1 MSGITEIIKK
11 FYSVLPAVRQ
21 WVVELLEESR
31 PEAVAVNSLGFS
43 RLAQYFP
50 GELLERA
57 RVVTVPRIPFPP
69 LGKLGLPELGAIEDI
84 PMNGI
89 TYTDMFFIRESHGTE
104 SLHFHELV
112 HAVQWDRLGID
123 NFLMAYGIGLVQFG
137 YEHSPLE
144 QMAYRLQDSF
154 DRGSV
159 PPHLIESINKQTDSI
174 WQEVSRLVLQ

>member
-11 FYSVLPAVRQ
+11 FQYALPAVRQ
-21 WVVELLEESR
+21 WVVELLKKSR
-31 PEAVAVNSLGFS
+31 PEAVAVSSLGFS

-50 GELLERA
+50 GELLERVQ
-57 RVVTVPRIPFPP
+57 VVTVSRIPFPP
-69 LGKLGLPELGAIEDI
+69 LGNLGLPELGAIEDI

-89 TYTDMFFIRESHGTE
+89 TYTDMFFIRELHGTE

-123 NFLMAYGIGLVQFG
+123 NFLMTYGIGLVQFG
-137 YEHSPLE
+137 YERSPLE
-144 QMAYRLQDSF
+144 QMAYKLQDSF

-159 PPHLIESINKQTDSI
+159 PPDLIESITKQTDSI
-174 WQEVSRLVLQ
+174 WEGISRLVP